1 MHKRVVESVGGDQSL
16 DLPSKARKPV
26 VEYAGEE
33 YSIVCNN
40 VRTDRLSEWM
50 GQKKKCW
57 ASRPKTHLFPW
68 QFLFAKAKRE
78 VFHQVAQ
85 AYKILFASNATY
97 LLYVIHTMCLVS
109 NWTRERT
116 TYFDQ
121 ITFDS
126 F

>member
-1 MHKRVVESVGGDQSL
+1 MHKRVVELVGGDQSL

-50 GQKKKCW
+50 GQKKCW

-109 NWTRERT
+109 NWTRKGPHISIKLLLIH
-116 TYFDQ
+116 FK
-121 ITFDS
+121 
-126 F
+126 